1 VCLRRGTA
9 HGVYRVGVDPG
20 TTYRGYVNI
29 VVTPIRVTLRRGAH
43 VTTRTRRQRPGIAPA
58 ASDAELIDGM
68 RTGDGDALEALFGRY
83 ARLVRRVALD
93 ILRDRGEAEDV
104 TQEVFLEIHHKAH
117 LYDASRG
124 SVRVWLLQYAYHR
137 TLRRKAALRL
147 RAAYGGEPLDE
158 AEACA
163 EEERRQLTQEECR
176 WVIRA
181 GLARLP
187 DRQRATLELACFEE
201 LSLRDVAARLG
212 VSVGCT
218 RHYYYRGLARLQAWA
233 RLAGAVPTE
242 AHVASE
248 VRDLGSERAVRAASA
263 ADRAGVGT
271 PRGRR
276 PCGRVDNR
284 SARARR

>member
-1 VCLRRGTA
+1 M
-9 HGVYRVGVDPG
+9 
-20 TTYRGYVNI
+20 
-29 VVTPIRVTLRRGAH
+29 
-43 VTTRTRRQRPGIAPA
+43 TTRTKRPRPGTVPA
-58 ASDAELIDGM
+58 ASDIELVE
-68 RTGDGDALEALFGRY
+68 RLRAGDGDALEALFGRY
-83 ARLVRRVALD
+83 RRLVRRVALD

-104 TQEVFLEIHHKAH
+104 TQDVFFEVYHKAH

-158 AEACA
+158 AETRADRVD
-163 EEERRQLTQEECR
+163 EDRRQLTRDECR

-187 DRQRATLELACFEE
+187 DRQRTTLELACFEE
-201 LSLRDVAARLG
+201 LSLRDVAERLG

-218 RHYYYRGLARLQAWA
+218 RHYYYRGLAQLQAWA
-233 RLAGAVPTE
+233 RLASHSGSAI
-242 AHVASE
+242 S
-248 VRDLGSERAVRAASA
+248 DLRSERAARGASA
-263 ADRAGVGT
+263 GDRADAAT

-276 PCGRVDNR
+276 RHGRGDTR